1 MAHPQRVPPAN
12 LQRFLDRL
20 TARSVLTDDEQ
31 QAILDLPAY
40 ATQVPANRDF
50 VHLGERVDHASLV
63 VEGIVGRFGQNS
75 EGGRQITAI
84 HLPGDMAD
92 LHSVVQ
98 PEGTSALQ
106 ALSTTTILRIPHASL
121 RTLAARYPAIAEAFW
136 RDCMVDASILS
147 QWVVNVGRRDA
158 RARMAHLLCE
168 MATRCGVRGE
178 GEVEF
183 KFPVTQ
189 VHLGNALGLTC
200 VHVNRTLKVLRDDGL
215 AILHGRMVHILDWK
229 ALVRAGDFDPAYL
242 QADNDPEQRLRIAAA
257 A

>member
-1 MAHPQRVPPAN
+1 MARSQSIQPSN
-12 LQRFLDRL
+12 LEHFLDRL
-20 TARSVLTDDEQ
+20 TRRSVLTDEEQ
-31 QAILDLPAY
+31 KAILDLPAY
-40 ATQVPANRDF
+40 AAQVPANRDF
-50 VHLGERVDHASLV
+50 VHLGERVDHVSLV

-75 EGGRQITAI
+75 EGERQITAI

-121 RTLAARYPAIAEAFW
+121 RTLAARFPAIAEAFW

-168 MATRCGVRGE
+168 MAIRCGARDKGE
-178 GEVEF
+178 LQF
-183 KFPVTQ
+183 KFPLTQ

-200 VHVNRTLKVLRDDGL
+200 VHVNRTLKALRDNGL
-215 AILHGRMVHILDWK
+215 VTLRGRTVHILDWE
-229 ALVRAGDFDPAYL
+229 ALARAGDFDPAYL
-242 QADNDPEQRLRIAAA
+242 HADNDPEQRLRIVPAA
-257 A
+257 